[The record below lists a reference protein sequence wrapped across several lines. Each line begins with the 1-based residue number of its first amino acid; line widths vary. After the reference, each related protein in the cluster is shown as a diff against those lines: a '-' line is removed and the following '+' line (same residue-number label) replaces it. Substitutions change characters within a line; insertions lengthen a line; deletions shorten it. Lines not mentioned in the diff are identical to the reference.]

1 VKLLAT
7 VKLYAIALVVFFAL
21 DLLWL
26 GVVAKGLYAE
36 YLGFLLRDQVLWP
49 AAISFYLFFLM
60 GLVVFVIAPAM
71 KTGSVYRAL
80 GLGAFYGFITYQTY
94 ELTNYAMVRD
104 WPFPIVIIDIA
115 WGIVLSA
122 SVSALTVV
130 VARRVQ

>member
-1 VKLLAT
+1 VKLFAA
-7 VKLYAIALVVFFAL
+7 VKLYAIALVVFSAL

-49 AAISFYLFFLM
+49 AAVVFYLFFLM
-60 GLVVFVIAPAM
+60 GLVVFVIVPAM
-71 KTGSVYRAL
+71 KTRSVSRAL

-94 ELTNYAMVRD
+94 ELINYAMVRD
-104 WPFPIVIIDIA
+104 WPFPIVVIDIV

-130 VARRVQ
+130 VARRVL